1 MILGDDWLTRT
12 HVILDYQNH
21 VIVFPLWKKSISFQP
36 PSNDLGH
43 GKCSLIYVTQRPQ
56 NVSRSTLEQNLS
68 NIFDTDAYLN
78 PSQWLEVIST
88 MNWDTANQNLVGD
101 IRERVR
107 SIESIS
113 SEEREQLWNYLWI
126 TVICSGLN
134 NLYTCSFNVSQDL
147 LG

>member
-1 MILGDDWLTRT
+1 
-12 HVILDYQNH
+12 
-21 VIVFPLWKKSISFQP
+21 
-36 PSNDLGH
+36 
-43 GKCSLIYVTQRPQ
+43 
-56 NVSRSTLEQNLS
+56 
-68 NIFDTDAYLN
+68 
-78 PSQWLEVIST
+78 